1 MMEELREL
9 FFTAE
14 MLEDLVTFTNV
25 KIQENFQASTL
36 REAEGAKWPLKVY
49 LCRKKYFFFILNLAF
64 LFFAF
69 SF

>member
-1 MMEELREL
+1 MEELWQL

-36 REAEGAKWPLKVY
+36 REAECATIY
-49 LCRKKYFFFILNLAF
+49 ECTNTDTIMN
-64 LFFAF
+64 
-69 SF
+69 